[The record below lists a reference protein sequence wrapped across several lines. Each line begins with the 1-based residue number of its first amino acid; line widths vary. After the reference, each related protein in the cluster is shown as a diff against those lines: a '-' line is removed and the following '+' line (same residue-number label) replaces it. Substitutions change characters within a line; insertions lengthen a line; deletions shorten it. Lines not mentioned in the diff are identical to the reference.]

1 MNDIKIFEN
10 AEFGSVRTLEVNGE
24 PYFVGKDVAE
34 ILGYTNV
41 NKATQMHVDDEDKRT
56 LDFKGFSHFGTS
68 LWSGNDFSNKTV
80 INESG
85 LYSLILSSKL
95 PKAKEF
101 KHWVTSEVLPSIRK
115 TGSYAIPKNGDSADK
130 SKAVDAKLM
139 NAKVRMSNQFLKLAN
154 VDTLSTQYKSILVA
168 KAAEVL
174 SGENILPMPQSEQKM
189 YTATEIGAMFGVS
202 AQKIGSIS
210 NKHGMKTEEFGEWYR
225 DKSRYSCKE
234 VDSFKY
240 NDKAVEKFKEL
251 LRQKGE

>member
-1 MNDIKIFEN
+1 MDNIKIFEN
-10 AEFGSVRTLEVNGE
+10 PDFGKVRTLDVNGE

-34 ILGYTNV
+34 ILGYQNAS
-41 NKATQMHVDDEDKRT
+41 KALADHVDEYDKLNNET
-56 LDFKGFSHFGTS
+56 LSS
-68 LWSGNDFSNKTV
+68 LGQRGGWL

-101 KHWVTSEVLPSIRK
+101 KHWVTSEILPSIRK
-115 TGSYAIPKNGDSADK
+115 TGSYTVPNNYDNSDK

-139 NAKVRMSNQFLKLAN
+139 NAKVRMSNQLLKLAN
-154 VDTLSTQYKSILVA
+154 VDTLSAEYKNILIA

-174 SGENILPMPQSEQKM
+174 SGEKIFPLPHSEQKM

-202 AQKIGSIS
+202 AQRIGSIS

-240 NDKAVEKFKEL
+240 NDKAVEKFREL
-251 LRQKGE
+251 LS

>member
-41 NKATQMHVDDEDKRT
+41 NKAIQMHVDDEDKRT

>member
-34 ILGYTNV
+34 ILGYQNAS
-41 NKATQMHVDDEDKRT
+41 KALADHVDDEDKLNNET
-56 LDFKGFSHFGTS
+56 LSS
-68 LWSGNDFSNKTV
+68 LGQRSGWLV
-80 INESG
+80 NESG

-115 TGSYAIPKNGDSADK
+115 TGSYAIPKNGDCADK

-174 SGENILPMPQSEQKM
+174 SGEKILPMPQSEQKM

-240 NDKAVEKFKEL
+240 NDKALEKFKEL

>member
-24 PYFVGKDVAE
+24 PYFAGKDVAE
-34 ILGYTNV
+34 ILGYSNV
-41 NKATQMHVDDEDKRT
+41 NKAIQMHVDEEDKRT

-68 LWSGNDFSNKTV
+68 LWNGNDFSNKTI

-154 VDTLSTQYKSILVA
+154 VDTLSAQYKSILVA

-174 SGENILPMPQSEQKM
+174 SGEKILPMPQSEQKM

-251 LRQKGE
+251 LG

>member
-1 MNDIKIFEN
+1 MNEIKIFEN
-10 AEFGSVRTLEVNGE
+10 PEFGSVRTLEVNGE

-34 ILGYTNV
+34 ILGYADPQ
-41 NKATQMHVDDEDKRT
+41 KAIKMHVDDEDKLTRQIVVS
-56 LDFKGFSHFGTS
+56 DQ
-68 LWSGNDFSNKTV
+68 NRNV
-80 INESG
+80 IIINESG
-85 LYSLILSSKL
+85 LYSLILLSKL

-115 TGSYAIPKNGDSADK
+115 TGSYAMPKNGDSTDK
-130 SKAVDAKLM
+130 SKVIDAKLM

-154 VDTLSTQYKSILVA
+154 VDTLSAQYKSILVA

-174 SGENILPMPQSEQKM
+174 SDEKILPMPQSEQKM
-189 YTATEIGAMFGVS
+189 YTATEIGTMFGIS

-240 NDKAVEKFKEL
+240 NDKAVEKFREL
-251 LRQKGE
+251 LKQKGE

>member
-24 PYFVGKDVAE
+24 PYFVGKDVAD
-34 ILGYTNV
+34 ILGYQNGSRDI
-41 NKATQMHVDDEDKRT
+41 NRHVDTEDRADVAIHDGSQNRNMT
-56 LDFKGFSHFGTS
+56 I
-68 LWSGNDFSNKTV
+68 

-174 SGENILPMPQSEQKM
+174 SGEKILPMPQSEQKM

>member
-1 MNDIKIFEN
+1 MNDIKIYEN

-34 ILGYTNV
+34 ILGYAKPENAVST
-41 NKATQMHVDDEDKRT
+41 HVDDEDKTTT
-56 LDFKGFSHFGTS
+56 LIQGT
-68 LWSGNDFSNKTV
+68 GSNYKSKAV
-80 INESG
+80 IINESG

-174 SGENILPMPQSEQKM
+174 SGEKILPMPQSEQKM

-251 LRQKGE
+251 LG

>member
-1 MNDIKIFEN
+1 MNDIKIYEN

-41 NKATQMHVDDEDKRT
+41 NKAIQMHVDEEDKKT

-68 LWSGNDFSNKTV
+68 LWSGNDFSNKTI

-174 SGENILPMPQSEQKM
+174 SGEKILPMPQSEQKM

>member
-41 NKATQMHVDDEDKRT
+41 NKAIQMHVDEEDKKT

-68 LWSGNDFSNKTV
+68 LWNGNDFSNKTI

-115 TGSYAIPKNGDSADK
+115 TGSYALPKNGDSADK
-130 SKAVDAKLM
+130 SKVVDAKLM

-154 VDTLSTQYKSILVA
+154 VDTLSAQYKSILVA

-174 SGENILPMPQSEQKM
+174 SGEKILPMPQSEQKM

-251 LRQKGE
+251 LG